1 MYTSSYQLA
10 TDTHRSPNTLAP
22 PHRAAAELKH
32 NNYNHIHVHNLHV
45 SVDFAAHFP
54 GTKKKRYDTNCIP
67 LCSTGTAFASV
78 GERISR
84 KTLRFVSQ
92 VILYQRSATS

>member
-54 GTKKKRYDTNCIP
+54 GTKKNVTIQ
-67 LCSTGTAFASV
+67 TAYRCV
-78 GERISR
+78 VQE
-84 KTLRFVSQ
+84 L
-92 VILYQRSATS
+92 LLLL

>member
-22 PHRAAAELKH
+22 PPRAAAELKH

-45 SVDFAAHFP
+45 YYVSADFAAHFRVQ
-54 GTKKKRYDTNCIP
+54 KKNVMIQT
-67 LCSTGTAFASV
+67 TV
-78 GERISR
+78 
-84 KTLRFVSQ
+84 V
-92 VILYQRSATS
+92 